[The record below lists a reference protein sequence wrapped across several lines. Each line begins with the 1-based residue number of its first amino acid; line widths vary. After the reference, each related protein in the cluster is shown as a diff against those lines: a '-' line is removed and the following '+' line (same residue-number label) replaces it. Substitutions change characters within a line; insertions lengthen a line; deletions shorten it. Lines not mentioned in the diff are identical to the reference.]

1 MVIIMATKEEI
12 IEVLKQCFDPEIP
25 VDVWNLGLVYDLQ
38 IGSDGVIKVLMTL
51 TAPGCGMGP
60 MIAAD
65 VKEKIQQI
73 KGVKEAH
80 VEMTFD
86 PPWSPDKMTDE
97 AKAKLGML

>member
-1 MVIIMATKEEI
+1 MVTKEDV

-25 VDVWNLGLVYDLQ
+25 VDVWNLGLIYDMQ
-38 IGSDGVIKVLMTL
+38 ISKEGIVKITMTL

-65 VKEKIQQI
+65 VKEKIQAL
-73 KGVKEAH
+73 KGVKEAQ
-80 VEMTFD
+80 VDMTFD
-86 PPWSPDKMTDE
+86 PPWSPEKMTDE